1 MLIKVI
7 SPTVSIFNWT
17 VEENLYATS
26 PPCCFKQK
34 QSLLCLMTCIIQETH
49 GRWAKNHF
57 IKFFV
62 HLNYKKP
69 YLIGAYT
76 IGNTKQGSEEYKI
89 RRGWC
94 NLRDQL
100 KYAQNNKSNPIL
112 QKGQRVL
119 KRKKWSALQI
129 CYADDIEPKRKR
141 EKKLATHMKT
151 LFGFLCFCLYLKYLS
166 LYHIIT

>member
-1 MLIKVI
+1 MITNLSFICNKIQICSSKLCLQQCRFSTELLKKI
-7 SPTVSIFNWT
+7 S
-17 VEENLYATS
+17 LYFTS
-26 PPCCFKQK
+26 YRCFKQK

-76 IGNTKQGSEEYKI
+76 IGNAKQGSEEYTI

-112 QKGQRVL
+112 QKGQRV
-119 KRKKWSALQI
+119 
-129 CYADDIEPKRKR
+129 
-141 EKKLATHMKT
+141 
-151 LFGFLCFCLYLKYLS
+151 
-166 LYHIIT
+166 